1 MTDKAT
7 RDELARDAEAI
18 AVEIATTPQELQT
31 TLRTIT
37 KAMILGAQI
46 AEQCQSIAGE
56 AS

>member
-1 MTDKAT
+1 MTDKVT
-7 RDELARDAEAI
+7 RDELVRDADAL
-18 AVEIATTPQELQT
+18 ATEISTTPPELQT

>member
-18 AVEIATTPQELQT
+18 AVEIATTPPELQT